1 MNGALFSLYKGVL
14 EKKIHIG
21 LQRKANKPDCGAQP
35 VEQLL
40 FCGKFP
46 DSSHQPTPPKN
57 HYTFEERSLHQ
68 GQNVP

>member
-1 MNGALFSLYKGVL
+1 M
-14 EKKIHIG
+14 G